1 MLIPY
6 VFFFFPSTE
15 PRFSKSLFH
24 LLPQNRKRYQI
35 KSRFGLAASSLSVST
50 LAVLD
55 LPTRMRTVT
64 KAHKIVIWLALPV
77 LVLQCSS
84 ATLIHYLTMTGDPS
98 KGKVSVIYVTS
109 DFCQWW
115 YLVGSYGKRSLWN
128 GNSLLHFTLLCLRL
142 SLMSLVEAQCLLQLL
157 LGTMNCLGHWRML
170 LKHFRRLCFRLRRE
184 SLGVHVLSKNHVLTK
199 GVYYPAVEKAL
210 EMIKHKSSSLS
221 KGVFARNSRII
232 MDSDINP
239 IAWLAKLQSE
249 GHDPYQLCLQP
260 PGASAF
266 IGNTIWCLHEALA
279 AARPRAAS
287 TARDMKIECGLLIVP
302 KKNLEFFCTRECKR
316 KVKLKINLIALHLS
330 NLLST
335 INLYFDTLRSVL
347 THVLLPYFFLSVY
360 MRQKTVR
367 KLARLH
373 HLYSQLVGKNTL
385 KARYRNSEAHY
396 VRGIQNYFRNNNT
409 YKAYNI
415 YTCTTIEVYNNNI
428 YEYGIMIYSIS
439 LHEVKVTRLSVYIV
453 TYLNVK
459 ATITWH
465 PYTTGIRCDTCI
477 CYKEIKNFVFMI

>member
-50 LAVLD
+50 LAILD

-64 KAHKIVIWLALPV
+64 EAHKIVIWLASPV

-287 TARDMKIECGLLIVP
+287 TARDMEIEFGLLI
-302 KKNLEFFCTRECKR
+302 
-316 KVKLKINLIALHLS
+316 
-330 NLLST
+330 
-335 INLYFDTLRSVL
+335 
-347 THVLLPYFFLSVY
+347 
-360 MRQKTVR
+360 
-367 KLARLH
+367 
-373 HLYSQLVGKNTL
+373 NTL

-465 PYTTGIRCDTCI
+465 PYTTGIQCDTCI